1 MIIENYALT
10 RLLHQVYCGNKLCQ
24 ITDCVINLLKKVL
37 ERKSIINDELLTS
50 RGSMSY
56 VLKVTVLPIFC
67 CFNDLLIA
75 NPVNCK
81 KRSPLVFASHTSLA
95 KNTSLENIQRLLNI
109 GLFGFQYFLP
119 TTQKIT
125 HTHRAITRAT
135 CLNILVL

>member
-1 MIIENYALT
+1 MISENFAPT
-10 RLLHQVYCGNKLCQ
+10 RLPHQVYCGNKLCQ

-75 NPVNCK
+75 NPIDCR
-81 KRSPLVFASHTSLA
+81 KRSPLFFASHSSLA
-95 KNTSLENIQRLLNI
+95 KSTSLENIQRLFNI
-109 GLFGFQYFLP
+109 GLFGFQYLFP
-119 TTQKIT
+119 TNQKIT
-125 HTHRAITRAT
+125 HTHTQT
-135 CLNILVL
+135 VQSHLP

>member
-1 MIIENYALT
+1 MISLGRKRTQSNRIYIQFTRTIIEKFALT
-10 RLLHQVYCGNKLCQ
+10 RLLHQVYRGNRLCQ

-56 VLKVTVLPIFC
+56 VLNITVLPIFC

-75 NPVNCK
+75 NPVNCR

-95 KNTSLENIQRLLNI
+95 KNTILENI
-109 GLFGFQYFLP
+109 
-119 TTQKIT
+119 
-125 HTHRAITRAT
+125 
-135 CLNILVL
+135 